1 MSYRKALEKDKE
13 INNESLENGTPENSN
28 TESTDQ
34 TNEDKQLSF
43 PNTKIETVSE
53 NIQAQSLTAD
63 QINEYCTNLFHFKK
77 IRVMRFK

>member
-13 INNESLENGTPENSN
+13 INESLKIEPAETSN
-28 TESTDQ
+28 IESTDQ

-53 NIQAQSLTAD
+53 NIQAQSLTAE
-63 QINEYCTNLFHFKK
+63 QINEYCTKLFLFKK

>member
-13 INNESLENGTPENSN
+13 ISESLENGNPENSN

-34 TNEDKQLSF
+34 NNEDKQLSF

-53 NIQAQSLTAD
+53 NIQAQSLTTD
-63 QINEYCTNLFHFKK
+63 QINEYCTKLFHFKQ